1 MQNNRDGS
9 DREEKRRKIEG
20 KTARYLIET
29 VKQPWNTKKK
39 PNKKQKKPDSIQCQK
54 VTIS

>member
-1 MQNNRDGS
+1 MQNNREGS

-20 KTARYLIET
+20 KTVRYLIET
-29 VKQPWNTKKK
+29 VKQPWNTKK
-39 PNKKQKKPDSIQCQK
+39 PNKKQKNPDSIQCQK